1 MIKKLKTWLFPGL
14 GYCVS
19 LATALFWMA
28 LRVNYAGISKFLGA
42 DDNPTFLVMNL
53 PLMAC
58 GLAWLG
64 FVVTLGGILLWK
76 KRKWLCITG
85 VAVSLVALI
94 GGGVVVYFG
103 AIDYLRFIMV
113 HFWES
118 MAFAAGL
125 TGLALL
131 LFFPITG
138 NGKWATAAKVGILA
152 GAIVLCVVAGYELR
166 PCHFTYQPVVY
177 AVEDDYQ
184 IIFSTSDS
192 AVAWVDIGGQSY
204 YDLYAGSSRSWDGVH
219 KITVPQSALDA
230 AGGYT
235 VYAQQMIYRGPF
247 GGYKGSVIQES
258 YPFRPVDASDGLHYA
273 ALSDVHEAVDAA
285 AKAARDEKLDF
296 LVLAGDL
303 VSMVETEKDAQ
314 IANELAYKI
323 TGGQIPVIYARGN
336 HEIKG
341 EYAEV
346 LYKYVGSKNQSFAYT
361 VTLSDTVF
369 AAVLDMGEDHED
381 DWWEYY
387 GTAHFDIY
395 RQEQSEMLEEILEDG
410 DYLNYPY
417 RMAICHIP
425 FVFVE
430 NSGKFEAFRQAWTQ
444 LLNRMELDISLSGH
458 KHQVWMMVPDA
469 QPIGEK
475 LKLSQGYAGRPD
487 KNAGGKVLDFHFPA
501 FLVGQRSLRQTGGT
515 QATGYTDYLCL
526 HTQVELA
533 ARKQTHFYRN
543 SLGETVSVYYPFASD
558 TPIDDAPMTQLVTEL
573 N

>member
-1 MIKKLKTWLFPGL
+1 MKNKIKTWSLPAL
-14 GYCVS
+14 GYCMS

-42 DDNPTFLVMNL
+42 DTNQSFLVMNL

-64 FVVTLGGILLWK
+64 FLVTLAGIVMWR
-76 KRKWLCITG
+76 KRKWVCITG
-85 VAVSLVALI
+85 MAVSLVALI

-118 MAFAAGL
+118 MAFAGGL
-125 TGLALL
+125 TFLALL

-138 NGKWATAAKVGILA
+138 KGKGATALKAAILA
-152 GAIVLCVVAGYELR
+152 LAILFCIIAGYELR
-166 PCHFTYQPVVY
+166 PYHFTYKSVVY

-184 IIFSTSDS
+184 IVFSTSDS
-192 AVAWVDIGGQSY
+192 AVAWVEIGGECY
-204 YDLYAGSSRSWDGVH
+204 YDLYAGSSRSRDGVH
-219 KITVPQSALDA
+219 KITVPQDALDA
-230 AGGYT
+230 AGHYT

-247 GGYKGSVIQES
+247 GGYKGAILQES
-258 YPFRPVDASDGLHYA
+258 YDFRPVDSSDGISYA
-273 ALSDVHEAVDAA
+273 SLSDVHEAVDAA

-296 LVLAGDL
+296 VVLIGDL

-314 IANELAYKI
+314 IANRLAHAI

-346 LYKYVGSKNQSFAYT
+346 LYKYVGSKNQSFSYT

-369 AAVLDMGEDHED
+369 AVVLDMGEDHED

-387 GTAHFDIY
+387 GTAHFDLY
-395 RQEQSEMLEEILEDG
+395 RQEQTEMLESLLEDG
-410 DYLNYPY
+410 SYASYPY

-425 FVFVE
+425 FVFQE
-430 NSGKFEAFRQAWTQ
+430 NSGKFAAFRQRWT
-444 LLNRMELDISLSGH
+444 ELFNEMQIHISLSGH
-458 KHQVWMMVPDA
+458 KHQVWMMLPGMQSV
-469 QPIGEK
+469 GEK

-487 KNAGGKVLDFHFPA
+487 KNAGGKVWDFSFPA
-501 FLVGQRSLRQTGGT
+501 FLVGQRSLQQAGGT
-515 QATGYTDYLCL
+515 QQNGYTDYLCL
-526 HTQVELA
+526 HTQVDLA
-533 ARKQTHFYRN
+533 AGIQTHFYRN
-543 SLGETVSVYYPFASD
+543 SLGKTVSVYYPFASD
-558 TPIDDAPMTQLVTEL
+558 TPIDDAPMESLETKL